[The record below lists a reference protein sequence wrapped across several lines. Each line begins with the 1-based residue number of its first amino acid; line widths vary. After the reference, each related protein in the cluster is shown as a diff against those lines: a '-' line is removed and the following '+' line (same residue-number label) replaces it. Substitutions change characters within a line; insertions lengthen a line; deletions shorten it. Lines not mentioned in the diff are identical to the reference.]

1 MLQATTNGVAAH
13 TPSVFNERIR
23 RQTADNIAYFAEHP
37 EEINQRLVELD
48 HEWDIERVLET
59 NASGLA
65 LAGVILGATA
75 DRRFLIVPAVVTAF
89 LLEHALQGWCPP
101 VPILRRL
108 GVRTATEIAEERY
121 ALKYLRGDFAVA
133 AATGASSTA
142 GVDDIIAAVRS

>member
-1 MLQATTNGVAAH
+1 MLQATTNRVAAH

-23 RQTADNIAYFAEHP
+23 RETEDNIAYFADHP

-75 DRRFLIVPAVVTAF
+75 HRRFLIVPAVVTAF
-89 LLEHALQGWCPP
+89 LLQHALQGWCPP

-121 ALKYLRGDFAVA
+121 ALKYLRGDFAQA
-133 AATGASSTA
+133 AATGAASTA